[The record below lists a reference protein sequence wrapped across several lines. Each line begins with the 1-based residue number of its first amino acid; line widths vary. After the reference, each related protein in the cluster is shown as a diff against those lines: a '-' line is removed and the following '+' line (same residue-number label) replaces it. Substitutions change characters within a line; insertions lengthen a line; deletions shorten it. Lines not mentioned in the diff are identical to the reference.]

1 MMTPTPRLFVLVVAI
16 LLSAAWWPSTA
27 TAAVTLAVL
36 RPDSGDAKPVA
47 IEVKQDIVLAPFAG
61 KPHAGWVLQGGKT
74 VNDSRR
80 PPDRIIELYTG
91 NGQSVLC
98 RVAVRYF
105 ADGAD
110 WRPRLQLIDEPAVVA
125 TPDGWRPVALP
136 SGAALVIAQTGGDLP
151 NSQGYKATIRFGL
164 VGSPVAIDA
173 WQVR

>member
-1 MMTPTPRLFVLVVAI
+1 MYLLAAI

-36 RPDSGDAKPVA
+36 RPDSGDAKPAA
-47 IEVKQDIVLAPFAG
+47 IELKADFVPAPFAG
-61 KPHAGWVLQGGKT
+61 KAHGGWVLQGGKT
-74 VNDSRR
+74 VTDSRR
-80 PPDRIIELYTG
+80 PPDRVIDLYTA
-91 NGQSVLC
+91 NGRNLLC
-98 RVAVRYF
+98 RVGVRFF
-105 ADGAD
+105 ADGD
-110 WRPRLQLIDEPAVVA
+110 GWRPRLQLIDEPAVVA

-151 NSQGYKATIRFGL
+151 NSQGYKTTIRFGL